1 MTSSINYSIIIP
13 HKNIPE
19 LLIRCL
25 DSIPERADIQ
35 VIVIDDNSEDADA
48 YPDKYPALNW
58 PGLELILTKEGKGA
72 GYARNVGLLHAK
84 GRWII
89 FADADDF
96 FLSGWTRYTDPF
108 LNSDA
113 DVIQFRIADVLSH
126 SDCGWHNRSLD
137 DYLAGRT
144 TAKNVLFSNI
154 TCWAKM
160 FSAEFLLKN
169 DILFE
174 EIKCAEDV
182 SFGYHVAI
190 KANKIV
196 ISQDAIYNV
205 TYREGSL
212 TTIRNKEYNWIRYT
226 AVKEANAF
234 AEQQGYRQY
243 VLPPAIEALKSWRQ
257 LGLREYLHFA
267 WHERHEIRRAAR
279 IQMEPKPFN
288 YRHPYLYV
296 LMVLIKLV

>member
-1 MTSSINYSIIIP
+1 MISFY
-13 HKNIPE
+13 
-19 LLIRCL
+19 
-25 DSIPERADIQ
+25 
-35 VIVIDDNSEDADA
+35 
-48 YPDKYPALNW
+48 
-58 PGLELILTKEGKGA
+58 
-72 GYARNVGLLHAK
+72 RNG
-84 GRWII
+84 
-89 FADADDF
+89 
-96 FLSGWTRYTDPF
+96 
-108 LNSDA
+108 
-113 DVIQFRIADVLSH
+113 FRIADALSH

-144 TAKNVLFSNI
+144 TEKNVLFSNI

-160 FSAEFLLKN
+160 FSADFLKKN

-190 KANKIV
+190 KAQKIV

-234 AEQQGYRQY
+234 AEKQGYRQY
-243 VLPPAIEALKSWRQ
+243 VLPPAIEVLKSWRQ

-267 WHERHEIRRAAR
+267 WHERHEIRRAST

-296 LMVLIKLV
+296 LMVLLKLV